1 MTNQKQWWM
10 SKTVWGVIV
19 MLISSALAS
28 TGIPLTPELQG
39 TIVELIMQG
48 ITLGGGAMAVYG
60 RVTAKTALK

>member
-1 MTNQKQWWM
+1 MTDQKQWWM

-39 TIVELIMQG
+39 TIVDLIMQA
-48 ITLGGGAMAVYG
+48 ITVGGGALAVYG
-60 RVTAKTALK
+60 RVTAKTSLK

>member
-1 MTNQKQWWM
+1 MLNQKKWWM

-39 TIVELIMQG
+39 TIVELIMQA
-48 ITLGGGAMAVYG
+48 ITVGGGALAVYG
-60 RVTAKTALK
+60 RVTAKAEIK